1 MSRED
6 VFKGRQ
12 LKEYRFSKVNLDANV
27 INQRTLTL
35 SNKHLFKVKLIRPLI
50 KECFLFEYFT

>member
-1 MSRED
+1 MSRKD

-12 LKEYRFSKVNLDANV
+12 LKEYRFRKVNLDANV

-35 SNKHLFKVKLIRPLI
+35 PHKHLFKVKLIRPLI
-50 KECFLFEYFT
+50 KECFFIEYFT